1 MLEIHAD
8 IELGDLGAMVARLV
22 ALAGMLDRPIQ
33 NCEYERMVNMA
44 DAFGNGFNLIE
55 FFQPGL

>member
-1 MLEIHAD
+1 
-8 IELGDLGAMVARLV
+8 
-22 ALAGMLDRPIQ
+22 MLDRPIQ

>member
-33 NCEYERMVNMA
+33 NSEYERMVNMA
-44 DAFGNGFNLIE
+44 DAFGNGSS
-55 FFQPGL
+55 